1 MKIIGLTGS
10 KGKTS
15 VCYLLYQYLN
25 KIEQNVSIYSSL
37 DYEVA
42 IPSNERLIEIINKE
56 NDKHTEYLILEI
68 NEEYINMIDSSFF
81 DIKVLTSVNV
91 ITDKEDF
98 NKYLDNLLSF
108 FKKEDKS
115 QNIICYS
122 PEIEKD
128 AYLSLISKLNN
139 KTLFGSFYEVE
150 KYGLDKFLFNSLIY
164 NDNKPIDNINGIKF
178 YIKHGKNL
186 NDSLFIESNLLFD
199 YSAYN
204 INCLFSIINTLELY
218 NEELFISL
226 VKDINIPGRCEVIKI
241 NNRIIIITL
250 TLTPILEY
258 LYEYK
263 QENAI
268 KDIITVFGSIGI
280 GHNSWN
286 EEYNSKSQE
295 ERMKK
300 RRKYACSY
308 ASNYSSFIYLT
319 SSDPASTDPL
329 LITKE
334 MNEYLINNSFYKTLI
349 EIDRK
354 EAIRK
359 AIFNSKENS
368 VIVISGRGNR
378 RKFIINNK
386 EYLFSDK
393 EIVEDVINNLG
404 WR

>member
-25 KIEQNVSIYSSL
+25 KIEKNVSIYSSL

-68 NEEYINMIDSSFF
+68 NEEYITMIDSSFF

-91 ITDKEDF
+91 ITDKEEF

-115 QNIICYS
+115 QNVICYS

-128 AYLSLISKLNN
+128 AYLSFISKLNN

-150 KYGLDKFLFNSLIY
+150 KYGLDKSLFYSLIY
-164 NDNKPIDNINGIKF
+164 NDNKRIDNINGIRF

-226 VKDINIPGRCEVIKI
+226 AKDINIPGRAEVIKAK
-241 NNRIIIITL
+241 NRTIIITMSIIP
-250 TLTPILEY
+250 TLES
-258 LYEYK
+258 LYQYK
-263 QENAI
+263 QNNEINEV
-268 KDIITVFGSIGI
+268 ITVVGSIGT
-280 GHNSWN
+280 GHNTWS
-286 EEYNSKSQE
+286 EEFNSKAQE
-295 ERMKK
+295 EKLK
-300 RRKYACSY
+300 HARRYAMNY
-308 ASNYSSFIYLT
+308 ASLYSDFIYLT
-319 SSDPASTDPL
+319 SSDPASTSPL
-329 LITKE
+329 TIANE
-334 MNEYLINNSFYKTLI
+334 MERYLIDNNYYKTFI
-349 EIDRK
+349 EIDRY
-354 EAIRK
+354 K
-359 AIFNSKENS
+359 AIKLALLNSNAS
-368 VIVISGRGNR
+368 DVIIISGRGNR
-378 RKFIINNK
+378 KKYIKDNK
-386 EYLFSDK
+386 EYSFSDSDLVKQAIK
-393 EIVEDVINNLG
+393 ELG
-404 WR
+404 W

>member
-25 KIEQNVSIYSSL
+25 KIGKKVSIYSSL

-56 NDKHTEYLILEI
+56 NEKHTEYLILEI

-91 ITDKEDF
+91 ITDKEEF

-115 QNIICYS
+115 QNVICYS

-128 AYLSLISKLNN
+128 AYLSFISKLNN
-139 KTLFGSFYEVE
+139 KTLFGSFYEIE
-150 KYGLDKFLFNSLIY
+150 KYGLDKSLFYSLIY
-164 NDNKPIDNINGIKF
+164 NDNKRIDNINGIRF
-178 YIKHGKNL
+178 YIKHGKDL

-226 VKDINIPGRCEVIKI
+226 VKDINIPGRCEVIKVK
-241 NNRIIIITL
+241 NRTIIITMSIIP
-250 TLTPILEY
+250 TLES
-258 LYEYK
+258 LYQYK
-263 QENAI
+263 QNNEINEV
-268 KDIITVFGSIGI
+268 ITVVGSIGT
-280 GHNSWN
+280 GHNTWS
-286 EEYNSKSQE
+286 EEFNSKAQE
-295 ERMKK
+295 EKLK
-300 RRKYACSY
+300 HARRYAMNY
-308 ASNYSSFIYLT
+308 ASLYSDFIYLT
-319 SSDPASTDPL
+319 SSDPASTSPL
-329 LITKE
+329 TIANE
-334 MNEYLINNSFYKTLI
+334 MERYLIDNNYYKTFI
-349 EIDRK
+349 EIDRY
-354 EAIRK
+354 K
-359 AIFNSKENS
+359 AIKLALLDSNAGD
-368 VIVISGRGNR
+368 VIIISGRGNR
-378 RKFIINNK
+378 KKYIKENK
-386 EYLFSDK
+386 EYSFSDSDLVKQAIK
-393 EIVEDVINNLG
+393 ELG
-404 WR
+404 W

>member
-25 KIEQNVSIYSSL
+25 KIEKNVSIYSSL

-91 ITDKEDF
+91 ITDKEEF

-115 QNIICYS
+115 QNVICYS

-128 AYLSLISKLNN
+128 AYLSFISKLNN

-150 KYGLDKFLFNSLIY
+150 KYGLDKSLFYSLIY
-164 NDNKPIDNINGIKF
+164 NDNKRIDNINGIRF

-226 VKDINIPGRCEVIKI
+226 AKDINIPGRAEVIKAK
-241 NNRIIIITL
+241 NRTIIITMSIIP
-250 TLTPILEY
+250 TLES
-258 LYEYK
+258 LYQYK
-263 QENAI
+263 QNNEINEV
-268 KDIITVFGSIGI
+268 ITVVGSIGT
-280 GHNSWN
+280 GHNTWS
-286 EEYNSKSQE
+286 EEFNSKAQE
-295 ERMKK
+295 EKLK
-300 RRKYACSY
+300 HARRYAMNY
-308 ASNYSSFIYLT
+308 ASLYSDFIYLT
-319 SSDPASTDPL
+319 SSDPASTSPL
-329 LITKE
+329 TIANE
-334 MNEYLINNSFYKTLI
+334 MERYLIDNNYYKTFI
-349 EIDRK
+349 EIDRY
-354 EAIRK
+354 K
-359 AIFNSKENS
+359 AIKLALLNSNAS
-368 VIVISGRGNR
+368 DVIIISGRGNR
-378 RKFIINNK
+378 KKYIKDNK
-386 EYLFSDK
+386 EYSFSDSDLVKQAIK
-393 EIVEDVINNLG
+393 ELG
-404 WR
+404 W

>member
-1 MKIIGLTGS
+1 MIIIGLTGS

-15 VCYLLYQYLN
+15 VCYLLYQYLS
-25 KIEQNVSIYSSL
+25 KIEKNVSIYSSL

-68 NEEYINMIDSSFF
+68 NEEYITMIDSSFF

-91 ITDKEDF
+91 ITDKEEF

-128 AYLSLISKLNN
+128 SYLSFISKLNN

-150 KYGLDKFLFNSLIY
+150 KYGLDKSLFYSLIY
-164 NDNKPIDNINGIKF
+164 NDNKRIDNINGIRF

-226 VKDINIPGRCEVIKI
+226 AKDINIPGRAEVIKAK
-241 NNRIIIITL
+241 NRTIIITMSIIP
-250 TLTPILEY
+250 TLES
-258 LYEYK
+258 LYQYK
-263 QENAI
+263 QNNEINEV
-268 KDIITVFGSIGI
+268 ITVVGSIGT
-280 GHNSWN
+280 GHNTWS
-286 EEYNSKSQE
+286 EEFNSKAQE
-295 ERMKK
+295 EKLKHARH
-300 RRKYACSY
+300 YAMNY
-308 ASNYSSFIYLT
+308 ASLYSDFIYLT
-319 SSDPASTDPL
+319 SSDPASTSPL
-329 LITKE
+329 TIANE
-334 MNEYLINNSFYKTLI
+334 MERYLIDNNYYKTFI
-349 EIDRK
+349 EIDRY
-354 EAIRK
+354 K
-359 AIFNSKENS
+359 AIKLVLLNSNAS
-368 VIVISGRGNR
+368 DVIIISGRGNR
-378 RKFIINNK
+378 KKYIKDNK
-386 EYLFSDK
+386 EYSFSDSDLVKQAIK
-393 EIVEDVINNLG
+393 ELG
-404 WR
+404 W